1 MPLCNENAYWNIRFK
16 LVILLFAW
24 LRSVFLFQN
33 LETVILIIKWIS
45 EFIQLNIHIQITFSV
60 LRLVHL
66 MWLSHNLFQECLHC
80 ERTESTAVGSSD
92 VTKTYLAVQYEVK
105 ISFCHKAMF
114 TAVYLTVRLCFVILL
129 RLKSTENS
137 SDAKQKL
144 LFRRTISAS

>member
-1 MPLCNENAYWNIRFK
+1 MSLCNENAYWNIRFK

-60 LRLVHL
+60 LRLV
-66 MWLSHNLFQECLHC
+66 WLSHNLFQESLHC

-105 ISFCHKAMF
+105 ISFCQKAMF
-114 TAVYLTVRLCFVILL
+114 TAVYLTVRLCFVTLL

-144 LFRRTISAS
+144 LFTRTISTS